1 MSFFSDKDEAA
12 CWAYFD
18 RHIAMIPNV
27 ANQAKCRQYMLE
39 REENIELS
47 TLGSYLTHIKA
58 FGVYLGNREWLDATR
73 DDVILHIKGAAGQQ
87 GRVGR
92 HHPGRGRPLGQY
104 TKYQRMV
111 MLREFYKWLQD
122 TDETPPQFRRMPFV
136 KPTLEEQTLARD
148 DRLAPDE
155 VLDMVAAAKDKMER
169 SLVMFLLDSGFRA
182 GEAAALNIRDVKF
195 DDHGAKVMHGREAR
209 GLKTLRRKVPTRLTI
224 AARSLRDWID
234 KHPFRLHPERP
245 LFISRSNRNLG
256 ERLGAAGIWAIVTR
270 LARRAK
276 IRHVHPHMFRHTA
289 ASLRAA
295 DGWNEEMLRLHF
307 GWSKGS
313 EMPSLYSHVEED
325 YDRFALRK
333 FGTPLPAP
341 KPAWTVECPHCT
353 TDCPGDA
360 FFCTSCGKALH
371 EDSGEA
377 VA

>member
-1 MSFFSDKDEAA
+1 MSYLSDKDREA

-18 RHIAMIPNV
+18 RHILAIPNP
-27 ANQAKCRQYMLE
+27 ANQARCRQYLLE

-47 TLGSYLTHIKA
+47 TLGSYLSHIKA
-58 FGVYLGNREWLDATR
+58 FGIYLDAREWLDASR

-87 GRVGR
+87 GRLGR
-92 HHPGRGRPLGQY
+92 VHPGRGRPLGQY

-111 MLREFYKWLQD
+111 MLREFYKWLLE
-122 TDETPPQFRRMPFV
+122 TDDCPPQFKRMPFV
-136 KPTLEEQTLARD
+136 KPSLEEQTQARD

-155 VLDMVAAAKDKMER
+155 VLDMVAAAKDDMER

-209 GLKTLRRKVPTRLTI
+209 GLKTLRRKVPIRLTI
-224 AARSLRDWID
+224 AAHSLKEWVAR
-234 KHPFRLHPERP
+234 HPFRLHPERP
-245 LFISRSNRNLG
+245 LYISRSNRNLG
-256 ERLGAAGIWAIVTR
+256 ERLGPGGIWAIIKR
-270 LARRAK
+270 LAKRAK

-313 EMPSLYSHVEED
+313 EMPSLYSHVEGD

-333 FGTPLPAP
+333 SGAPLPAS
-341 KPAWTVECPHCT
+341 KPQWTVECPHCA
-353 TDCPGDA
+353 TDCPGDS
-360 FFCTSCGKALH
+360 FFCTSCGKALN
-371 EDSGEA
+371 EESGEA
-377 VA
+377 TA